1 MNYANKLTGLN
12 LKRSFE
18 ALVQLTEGARIPD
31 GSAAGRGIRKGFVGE
46 KREEPNE
53 KKHIFFWQRW

>member
-18 ALVQLTEGARIPD
+18 GVGAADRGRADTGRIR
-31 GSAAGRGIRKGFVGE
+31 GRPRNPEVIR
-46 KREEPNE
+46 R
-53 KKHIFFWQRW
+53 

>member
-31 GSAAGRGIRKGFVGE
+31 GIRGRPRNPEVIR
-46 KREEPNE
+46 R
-53 KKHIFFWQRW
+53 

>member
-18 ALVQLTEGARIPD
+18 ALVQLTAGARIPD
-31 GSAAGRGIRKGFVGE
+31 GSAAGRGIRK
-46 KREEPNE
+46 
-53 KKHIFFWQRW
+53 

>member
-31 GSAAGRGIRKGFVGE
+31 VSFKYPCSLPSA
-46 KREEPNE
+46 
-53 KKHIFFWQRW
+53 